1 MAKKRHHKRRLVN
14 FKFLEF
20 VLRKLRKKG
29 LIFFGTD
36 NSDYFLNVYS
46 LLKEMKKNMNFSH
59 KKLVKSPLIVTK
71 YHRRAKKLG
80 NKVNFLK
87 IEKF

>member
-1 MAKKRHHKRRLVN
+1 
-14 FKFLEF
+14 
-20 VLRKLRKKG
+20 
-29 LIFFGTD
+29 
-36 NSDYFLNVYS
+36 
-46 LLKEMKKNMNFSH
+46 MKKNMNFSH
-59 KKLVKSPLIVTK
+59 KKLVKSQLIVTK